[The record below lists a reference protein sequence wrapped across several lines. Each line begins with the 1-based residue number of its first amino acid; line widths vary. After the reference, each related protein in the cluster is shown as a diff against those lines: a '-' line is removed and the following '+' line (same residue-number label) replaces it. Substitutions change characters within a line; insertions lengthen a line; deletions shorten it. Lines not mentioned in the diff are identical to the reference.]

1 MASPPPGPRRFRI
14 ATAGGRVAL
23 AAALGIVVGVA
34 VSPFVAGQ
42 AAAMIG
48 WDAAVAVF
56 LIRMLFVVGPLDA
69 EGTKAHASREDPSVR
84 VTEVMILATGVAM
97 FTAIGLALVRAGHV
111 GGSTKAW
118 LITLGVVT
126 LVLSWTTVQ
135 VLFTLRY
142 ARGYYA
148 EPVGGIDF
156 NEPDPPSYLD
166 FAYLAFTIG
175 MTFQVS
181 DTNLTAKPIRRIALG
196 HGLLSYLYGAMI
208 IAMAINV
215 VASLL

>member
-1 MASPPPGPRRFRI
+1 MGPPAVHHRFRI
-14 ATAGGRVAL
+14 ATAGARVAL
-23 AAALGIVVGVA
+23 AGALGISVGLA
-34 VSPFVAGQ
+34 VSPFVSGQ
-42 AAAMIG
+42 AASLIG
-48 WDAAVAVF
+48 WDAASGLF
-56 LIRMLFVVGPLDA
+56 LVWVLIVVWRLDN

-84 VTEVMILATGVAM
+84 VAEIMILAAGVAM
-97 FTAIGLALVRAGHV
+97 LTAIGLALVRAGHV
-111 GGSTKAW
+111 GGVAKAW
-118 LITLGVVT
+118 LIGLGVLT
-126 LVLSWTTVQ
+126 LVLSWLTVQ
-135 VLFTLRY
+135 VLYTLRY

-166 FAYLAFTIG
+166 FAYLSFTIG

-208 IAMAINV
+208 LAMAINV